1 MRDHVSVSCARS
13 ITRRPKHIL
22 ALLCTLVASTL
33 SANAAMGQTLLSQA
47 TWGGPGTDAPNGTA
61 VAADG
66 SAYVVGITDSFTTD
80 IFGQPSASIFLV
92 KYAPDGSLAWQRTWN
107 GPTFFGSFQGPAVAL
122 GPEASVYVTGT
133 TSLNGGDAF
142 LLKFD
147 ANGNLIWQRT
157 WGGSAFDQGA
167 AVATGPDGS
176 IYVVGTTSS
185 FGPSSFHLFVLKFDP
200 AGALVWQ
207 KVSDSNNGM
216 AVAVGPDGSVY
227 AAGTTPRPDGIG
239 EFDLTLLKLDPNGNA
254 VWSKTFAAGVGADP
268 RGGMTVAADGS
279 VYVAGAIQA
288 EKSSFVD
295 IAALVVRLGLDGS
308 LLFARQWGGKSGD
321 TAAGVAA
328 APDGTVYVAGTSGS
342 FGAGI
347 NDAFLIHM
355 LPSGKAAD
363 AVTWGGSGID
373 NGAGVGVAGDGTVVL
388 SAIASSPPYSFQGAP
403 RKTATVKGTLADRI
417 GSLDDAAGTVLDP
430 GVSVTTPSGSTTY
443 AGSVDA
449 ALVRIA
455 P

>member
-1 MRDHVSVSCARS
+1 MCSLFV
-13 ITRRPKHIL
+13 L
-22 ALLCTLVASTL
+22 TL
-33 SANAAMGQTLLSQA
+33 SGSAMGQSLLSEA

-80 IFGQPSASIFLV
+80 VFGQPSPSIFV
-92 KYAPDGSLAWQRTWN
+92 IKYAADGSLAWQRTWN

-122 GPEASVYVTGT
+122 GPDGSVYVTGT
-133 TSLNGGDAF
+133 TSLGGGDAF

-147 ANGNLIWQRT
+147 PNGSLIWQRT
-157 WGGSAFDQGA
+157 WGGSAFDTGA

-176 IYVVGTTSS
+176 VYVSGTTSS

-227 AAGTTPRPDGIG
+227 AAGTTPRPDGIA
-239 EFDLTLLKLDPNGNA
+239 EFDLTLLKLDPNGTE
-254 VWSKTFAAGVGADP
+254 VWAKTFAAGLAADP
-268 RGGMTVAADGS
+268 RGGMTVAADGTI
-279 VYVAGAIQA
+279 YVAGALQA
-288 EKSSFVD
+288 EKQNFVD
-295 IAALVVRLGLDGS
+295 IAALIVRLAPDGS
-308 LLFARQWGGKSGD
+308 LLFARQWGGKNGD

-328 APDGTVYVAGTSGS
+328 APDGTVYVTGASGS

-347 NDAFLIHM
+347 EDAFLLHM

-373 NGAGVGVAGDGTVVL
+373 HGAGVGVAGDGTVVL
-388 SAIASSPPYSFQGAP
+388 AAIASSPPYSFLSAP
-403 RKTATVKGTLADRI
+403 RKTSAVKGTLADRI
-417 GSLDDAAGTVLDP
+417 GTLEDAAGSVSDP
-430 GVSVTTPSGSTTY
+430 GATVTTPSGSTTY

-449 ALVRIA
+449 GVVRIA